1 MEYVDGNPL
10 SQAIPGNGWDPAVV
24 AGYAMQ
30 IAASLTKAHA
40 AGIVHRDL
48 KPANFMLTGEGII
61 KVLDF
66 GLAKLREADSQDA
79 TLTAETQAGTV
90 LGTAAYMSP
99 EQASGR
105 PVDARSDIFSLGLVL
120 YEMLSGQR
128 AFRGDNAVS

>member
-1 MEYVDGNPL
+1 
-10 SQAIPGNGWDPAVV
+10 
-24 AGYAMQ
+24 
-30 IAASLTKAHA
+30 
-40 AGIVHRDL
+40 
-48 KPANFMLTGEGII
+48 MLTGGGII
-61 KVLDF
+61 KVLNL
-66 GLAKLREADSQDA
+66 GRAKLREADSQDA

-128 AFRGDNAVS
+128 AFRGDNAVSTMPAILSQEPRPLREVAPQTPPELER